1 MWRTNCCSTNFPA
14 WSFTY
19 ACDSIPYLL
28 ALTYQPNSQPNNLLF
43 FFFSLTDNHFTFT
56 SKPGLF
62 PRRNTRINIPRFWQ
76 LCKRMGDDTSVARKF
91 IFSPRG
97 VKCRNMWKSRSILVR
112 NSVNQTEVCEFL
124 VPVRKFRSFKY
135 LNFIQGQQAARNAT
149 FEIIFLYVFVTVR
162 FIRFEKKS
170 FCSVLHFSLLC
181 RSYKES
187 ICISFSR
194 LFIHF
199 LLQFSINYTH
209 TISTERK
216 KLSASQLLEL
226 QLLSTVASFDKER
239 SPKGAK
245 H

>member
-1 MWRTNCCSTNFPA
+1 MV
-14 WSFTY
+14 
-19 ACDSIPYLL
+19 
-28 ALTYQPNSQPNNLLF
+28 
-43 FFFSLTDNHFTFT
+43 
-56 SKPGLF
+56 G
-62 PRRNTRINIPRFWQ
+62 
-76 LCKRMGDDTSVARKF
+76 
-91 IFSPRG
+91 
-97 VKCRNMWKSRSILVR
+97 
-112 NSVNQTEVCEFL
+112 NSVNQTEVCKFL

-135 LNFIQGQQAARNAT
+135 LNFIQGQQAARNAM

-181 RSYKES
+181 RSYEES

-216 KLSASQLLEL
+216 KLSASQLLKYIEL
-226 QLLSTVASFDKER
+226 QFLSTVASFDEER

>member
-1 MWRTNCCSTNFPA
+1 MRFNPLPTGINLSTE
-14 WSFTY
+14 FTTKQ
-19 ACDSIPYLL
+19 S
-28 ALTYQPNSQPNNLLF
+28 SF

-76 LCKRMGDDTSVARKF
+76 LCKCISDDTSVARKF

-97 VKCRNMWKSRSILVR
+97 VKCSKMWKSRSILVR

-162 FIRFEKKS
+162 FIRFEEKKIILFSSAFFLTLS
-170 FCSVLHFSLLC
+170 FIWRVHLHFFFPFVHSL
-181 RSYKES
+181 
-187 ICISFSR
+187 F
-194 LFIHF
+194 
-199 LLQFSINYTH
+199 
-209 TISTERK
+209 
-216 KLSASQLLEL
+216 AS
-226 QLLSTVASFDKER
+226 VFY
-239 SPKGAK
+239 
-245 H
+245 